1 MCACVCVFVM
11 CLPFRRLCA
20 HACVLCVCRFFWGML
35 LYESLWCGLG
45 VRELLR
51 ELSPLFL
58 QKREAPRWMME
69 AADAGTGWGL
79 LVGGLSAHAGVFVLT
94 SILVSW
100 QVSCDVR
107 ARLCE

>member
-1 MCACVCVFVM
+1 
-11 CLPFRRLCA
+11 
-20 HACVLCVCRFFWGML
+20 
-35 LYESLWCGLG
+35 
-45 VRELLR
+45 
-51 ELSPLFL
+51 
-58 QKREAPRWMME
+58 MME